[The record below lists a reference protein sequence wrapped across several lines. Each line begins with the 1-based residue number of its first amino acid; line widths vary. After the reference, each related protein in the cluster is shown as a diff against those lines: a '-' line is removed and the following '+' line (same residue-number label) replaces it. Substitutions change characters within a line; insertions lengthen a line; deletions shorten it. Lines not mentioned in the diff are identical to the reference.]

1 MAAACDFRVQAG
13 RCSTPEERDASVTL
27 WMVFGV
33 TYFLAGVLI
42 FIENLRE
49 ASKLRPPLIKKILLL
64 WALSFVVRSAVA
76 LLLVL
81 QVDRLIHPVLL
92 EMLWHSAWLLYVYAL
107 TYFVTVTYNT
117 RTQILRSSR
126 RRNISV
132 GYVVTAANVVWTL
145 LFVAISIAD
154 GLSTNWP
161 QPGPQ
166 YLVWFGVDLVLLI
179 CTSLTAYRLTMT
191 MRSRRRSSVHGIS
204 LSRSVTPSR
213 HCSRSKKRRS
223 MVHLPMPCKGNH
235 EAEPQAHPQQ
245 KPQQLRSEPEP
256 KPKKR
261 PANSRCTSE
270 HAGSNYSSGA
280 KSPTRRRLNDSE
292 ARIQVDSPVRACNP
306 ITTLVASIN
315 TTPIKRI
322 EIKVTEVLGSMER
335 DVTPSDLKD
344 TSLPVRMRE
353 GKSNTGR
360 ELKWSKSP
368 SSTVE
373 ENAAGRNVNLRTTEG
388 KSKVAA
394 EGNAKH
400 TSTDEAVTRRDVDKD
415 NKGAPTKTTNVQ
427 SPSSAIST
435 NIELITPPRPRSATS
450 RGKSSRRRPRS
461 TCVQR
466 LPSFYWRSQDKC
478 STLFFLQ
485 W

>member
-1 MAAACDFRVQAG
+1 
-13 RCSTPEERDASVTL
+13 
-27 WMVFGV
+27 
-33 TYFLAGVLI
+33 
-42 FIENLRE
+42 
-49 ASKLRPPLIKKILLL
+49 
-64 WALSFVVRSAVA
+64 
-76 LLLVL
+76 
-81 QVDRLIHPVLL
+81 
-92 EMLWHSAWLLYVYAL
+92 
-107 TYFVTVTYNT
+107 
-117 RTQILRSSR
+117 
-126 RRNISV
+126 
-132 GYVVTAANVVWTL
+132 VVWTL

-306 ITTLVASIN
+306 ITTLVASVNPLTPGPSPLVPSIFGETIHELSFLLFVFVFFSFHAQIN